1 MIHTYGEYTKS
12 VADGTAAEERFMKAF
27 VKTFPDSEVKA
38 STVFDNK
45 NRHIDVICK
54 RGNSTVTFDV
64 KAEKKVNRSDS
75 TASTEYTWVE
85 LLTNFGRPGWAYGKE
100 KYLAFEWGNEF
111 IIVEREKMLNMVNDR
126 KLPEIKTENKDL
138 PAYSQYQ
145 RAKYGNK
152 DVCVLTP
159 IADLR
164 EISKFILKK

>member
-85 LLTNFGRPGWAYGKE
+85 LLNNFGRPGWAYGKE

-111 IIVEREKMLNMVNDR
+111 IIVEREKMLDMVNNR

-164 EISKFILKK
+164 EIAKFILKK

>member
-54 RGNSTVTFDV
+54 LGNSTVTFDV

-85 LLTNFGRPGWAYGKE
+85 LLNNFGRPGWAYGKE

-111 IIVEREKMLNMVNDR
+111 IIVEREKMLDMVNNR

-164 EISKFILKK
+164 EIAKFILKK

>member
-27 VKTFPDSEVKA
+27 VKAFPDSEVKA

-75 TASTEYTWVE
+75 TASAEYTWVE
-85 LLTNFGRPGWAYGKE
+85 LLNNFGRPGWAYGHE
-100 KYLAFEWGNEF
+100 KYLAFEWGDEF
-111 IIVEREKMLNMVNDR
+111 IIVEREKMLNMVNER
-126 KLPEIKTENKDL
+126 KLPGIKTENKNL